1 MALLNGG
8 GGEGGVAVGVEMV
21 TTGSIYQLVC
31 KYLNILTIEE
41 VLTGSVSALIT
52 TLISLCCS
60 ILLTTRL

>member
-1 MALLNGG
+1 MGWG
-8 GGEGGVAVGVEMV
+8 RGRGWQWGVEMV
-21 TTGSIYQLVC
+21 MTGSIYQLAC

-52 TLISLCCS
+52 TLIALCCS